1 MSRREAALNAILAVL
16 TVLVAV
22 AGAALLV
29 MSKPQPER
37 AEVQKPEVRVQVMRA
52 HPGAQEITVTAM
64 GEVKPAHE
72 LVVQPEV
79 PGRVIDR
86 SDNLIPGGIV
96 QKGEV
101 LVRIDGRDQTA
112 VLAAQRAAVAQAQL
126 SLADERTRKE
136 VAVSEWGKQ
145 VSGLDKESADFALRE
160 PHAESA
166 KASLASA
173 REQLARAK
181 RDLGRTAVRAPF
193 DAVVRE
199 VSVEPGQVAGTQTRL
214 ATLVNVDR
222 YWVEVAVPVANL
234 AHLDIPGVNVA
245 GLRGSPARVIHEAGP
260 GVTIER
266 QGYVERLLTGV
277 DSRGRLARLLIA
289 VEDPLALGT
298 ELQSRPLPLLLG
310 SFVRV
315 ELGGQPI
322 DQGVKIPRTALVDGK
337 FVWLVADSK
346 LTRREITVLWRDA
359 KSVIAQGFQ
368 GGESVLVTPLAA
380 PTEGMEVIVDEEL
393 APAGGEGGGGRALTS
408 LAGKG

>member
-52 HPGAQEITVTAM
+52 RPGAQEITVTAM

>member
-22 AGAALLV
+22 AGASLLV

-37 AEVQKPEVRVQVMRA
+37 AEIQKPEVRVKVMRA
-52 HPGAQEITVTAM
+52 RPGSQEVLVTAM

-145 VSGLDKESADFALRE
+145 AAGLDKESADFALRE

-260 GVTIER
+260 GVRIER

-277 DSRGRLARLLIA
+277 DSKGRLARLLIA

-310 SFVRV
+310 SYVRV

-322 DQGVKIPRTALVDGK
+322 ERAVMIPRTALVDGK
-337 FVWLVADSK
+337 YVWLVADSQ
-346 LTRREITVLWRDA
+346 LTRREVTVVWRDA
-359 KSVIAQGFQ
+359 KSVIAQGLQ
-368 GGESVLVTPLAA
+368 SGESVLVTPLAA
-380 PTEGMEVIVDEEL
+380 PTEGMEVIVDEEV
-393 APAGGEGGGGRALTS
+393 APSEGAGGGSRELTS

>member
-29 MSKPQPER
+29 MSKPQPQR

-52 HPGAQEITVTAM
+52 RPGLQDITVTAM

-72 LVVQPEV
+72 LIVQPEV

-101 LVRIDGRDQTA
+101 LVRIDGRDQSA

-136 VAVSEWGKQ
+136 VAVSEWGSQ
-145 VSGLDKESADFALRE
+145 ASSLDKDSADFALRE

-166 KASLASA
+166 RASLASA

-234 AHLDIPGVNVA
+234 AHLDIPGINVA

-260 GVTIER
+260 GVRIER
-266 QGYVERLLTGV
+266 TGYVERLLTGV
-277 DSRGRLARLLIA
+277 DTKGRLARLLIA

-310 SFVRV
+310 SYVRV

-322 DQGVKIPRTALVDGK
+322 DKAVMIPRTALVDGK
-337 FVWLVADSK
+337 FVWLVADSL
-346 LTRREITVLWRDA
+346 LTRREVEVVWRDA
-359 KSVIAQGFQ
+359 KNVIAQGLRD
-368 GGESVLVTPLAA
+368 GESVLVTPLAA
-380 PTEGMEVIVDEEL
+380 PTEGMEVIVDEEVV
-393 APAGGEGGGGRALTS
+393 PAEGAGGGRRELTS
-408 LAGKG
+408 IAGKG

>member
-52 HPGAQEITVTAM
+52 RPGAQEITVTAM

-112 VLAAQRAAVAQAQL
+112 VLAAQRAALAQAQL